1 MEVQSHDVHKN
12 TSFICL
18 IESQCLAVSAVYR
31 YRLKIQKLV
40 NSSQL
45 RMLKDTNCSIH
56 SFSQGY
62 MQKDILR
69 LMSVG
74 NLIMA

>member
-31 YRLKIQKLV
+31 YTTPPL
-40 NSSQL
+40 
-45 RMLKDTNCSIH
+45 
-56 SFSQGY
+56 
-62 MQKDILR
+62 
-69 LMSVG
+69 
-74 NLIMA
+74 

>member
-31 YRLKIQKLV
+31 YSEKVHPDVTCDQACMHV
-40 NSSQL
+40 NKTLILISQ
-45 RMLKDTNCSIH
+45 
-56 SFSQGY
+56 
-62 MQKDILR
+62 
-69 LMSVG
+69 
-74 NLIMA
+74 

>member
-31 YRLKIQKLV
+31 YTTKNEYHFLPGRK
-40 NSSQL
+40 
-45 RMLKDTNCSIH
+45 
-56 SFSQGY
+56 
-62 MQKDILR
+62 
-69 LMSVG
+69 
-74 NLIMA
+74 

>member
-31 YRLKIQKLV
+31 YSTVIV
-40 NSSQL
+40 PNPVITV
-45 RMLKDTNCSIH
+45 D
-56 SFSQGY
+56 SFF
-62 MQKDILR
+62 
-69 LMSVG
+69 
-74 NLIMA
+74 LI